1 MRIKSFGLHPFPKGW
16 KGLKV
21 WVFLTVLCLAL
32 ASMTV
37 CAPGCESR
45 KVYGGGGEG
54 RMAGKTIESV
64 LEEHT
69 EELMALPGVVGTAE
83 GSCGGRPCI
92 KVFVTKRTPEL
103 DKKIPAAL
111 DGYPVEVEETGGI
124 KAMPGGK

>member
-1 MRIKSFGLHPFPKGW
+1 MCLESFGLHLFPKRW
-16 KGLKV
+16 KGLNEG
-21 WVFLTVLCLAL
+21 VFLTALCLCLA
-32 ASMTV
+32 A
-37 CAPGCESR
+37 CALLGCESR

-54 RMAGKTIESV
+54 RVEVKPIESV

-69 EELMALPGVVGTAE
+69 EELMSLPGVVGTAE

-103 DKKIPAAL
+103 DKKIPALL
-111 DGYPVEVEETGGI
+111 DGYPVEVDETGGI